1 MIDAILITVAA
12 ASFGAYSWLVSKQ
25 VSSLYK
31 QTKDLAQNAQDL
43 EQRLEILN
51 KWVDKLSVDNIK
63 SIRSID
69 ALKSTLDSVIK
80 EEELKQRIA
89 DVEKQHKYYGTLLK
103 ELKSR

>member
-1 MIDAILITVAA
+1 MIDAILIVVAA
-12 ASFGAYSWLVSKQ
+12 ASFGTYSWLLNKQ
-25 VSSLYK
+25 VTNLV
-31 QTKDLAQNAQDL
+31 QLTKDLSQEVQDL